1 VSPLDEALDPLTL
14 SLSEQKRVDAA
25 AIPAA
30 VLRRTDT
37 DRSEVVA
44 ARKGPSLVGRINVVG
59 WRLIALAAFLV
70 LWHLAS
76 IPAGRLL
83 LPSPLDV
90 VPAFVDEIRT
100 GQLLTAT
107 LSSLQVFAIGYL
119 LAIVSGV
126 VLGVLMGGMPR
137 LGETL
142 EVYVNALNATPRV
155 AFIPFIILW
164 FGLGTTAKIVVVWF
178 QAVMPIV
185 INTYAGVQNTDPEL
199 LEAARSFGARRGQL
213 FRHIMLPAALPYIVT
228 GLRLGAAMAMVGT
241 VIAELQT
248 ALAGLGYLMAQ
259 FGGTFQT
266 AKYFAPVLVLS
277 AMGMLV
283 SQVLKILERRLARW
297 KATQTQ
303 L

>member
-1 VSPLDEALDPLTL
+1 MAPPS
-14 SLSEQKRVDAA
+14 
-25 AIPAA
+25 
-30 VLRRTDT
+30 RRP
-37 DRSEVVA
+37 
-44 ARKGPSLVGRINVVG
+44 GFIGRISVAW
-59 WRLIALAAFLV
+59 WRVIALAAFLL

-76 IPAGRLL
+76 IPAGKLL
-83 LPSPLDV
+83 LPSPLEI
-90 VPAFVDEIRT
+90 VPAFIDELRS
-100 GQLLTAT
+100 GQLVAAT
-107 LSSLQVFAIGYL
+107 LSSLQVFLVGYL
-119 LAIVSGV
+119 LAVISGV
-126 VLGVLMGGMPR
+126 ALGVLMGGMPR

-142 EVYVNALNATPRV
+142 ELYVNALNATPRV

-164 FGLGTTAKIVVVWF
+164 FGLGTNAKIVVVWF
-178 QAVMPIV
+178 QAMLPIL
-185 INTYAGVQNTDPEL
+185 INTYAGVLNTDPEL

-266 AKYFAPVLVLS
+266 ARYFAPVLVLA

-283 SQVLKILERRLARW
+283 SQALKLIEKRLARW
-297 KATQTQ
+297 KASQAQ
-303 L
+303 P